1 MRGQAEA
8 SGNDMLSEENIAAW
22 RLCAPSLRETE
33 LSDGETLYRQGEEP
47 GFLYCLMR
55 GVVRLS
61 HVAES
66 GAQIT
71 LAIAGAGDLFGR
83 ASPGRASAHAAS
95 SIRAARVLM
104 IAPSDVDRLV
114 ASSPSFASFLNAGLE
129 ASRERAERRLI
140 DRQTKTVAARLIETL
155 GELALAFGAPCP
167 HGYSLEITLTQQ
179 DIADLVHASR
189 PVVTRIMNDLRR
201 DGALDYRRD
210 LICVNHL
217 TLRSLAKE
225 KGGDL

>member
-1 MRGQAEA
+1 
-8 SGNDMLSEENIAAW
+8 MLSEDNIAEW
-22 RLCAPSLRETE
+22 RRFTPSLREAAF
-33 LSDGETLYRQGEEP
+33 SDGETLYGQGEAP

-71 LAIAGAGDLFGR
+71 LAIAGVGELFGR
-83 ASPGRASAHAAS
+83 VSPGRASAHAVSA
-95 SIRAARVLM
+95 IGDARVLM
-104 IAPSDVDRLV
+104 FAPSDVACLV
-114 ASSPSFASFLNAGLE
+114 AKCPSFSSFLSAGLE

-140 DRQTKTVAARLIETL
+140 DRQTKAAAVRLIETL

-167 HGYSLEITLTQQ
+167 HGYSLEIRLTQQ

-189 PVVTRIMNDLRR
+189 PVVARMMSALRR
-201 DGALDYRRD
+201 QGALDYRRD
-210 LICVNHL
+210 LICVNHVA
-217 TLRSLAKE
+217 LRSLAKE
-225 KGGDL
+225 KAADL